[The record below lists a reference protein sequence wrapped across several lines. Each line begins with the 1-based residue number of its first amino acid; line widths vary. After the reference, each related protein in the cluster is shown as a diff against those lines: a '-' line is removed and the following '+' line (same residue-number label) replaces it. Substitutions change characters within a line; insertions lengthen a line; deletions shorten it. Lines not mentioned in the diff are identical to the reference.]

1 MLDACP
7 LPDALSFM
15 IPLVPLCSRV
25 AAAGQFPI
33 SAVLV
38 MSYMNPQPSC
48 GAPSANLWYEDYFGD
63 LEFDRLAA
71 GSRAAL
77 LPDQSS
83 ATILRA
89 ASSCSDLDFR
99 SGPSAS
105 SDHRQKASDATQKF
119 AQALGCRFAQRVSFL
134 FHVAETGTL
143 HLLSGSAESFATYV
157 VHLKEAECL
166 GSGIPPAAAR
176 KPRKIYFF

>member
-1 MLDACP
+1 MFA
-7 LPDALSFM
+7 
-15 IPLVPLCSRV
+15 CSRSRTV
-25 AAAGQFPI
+25 SDKRGVGDVVHEPA
-33 SAVLV
+33 AVLR
-38 MSYMNPQPSC
+38 ST
-48 GAPSANLWYEDYFGD
+48 ASANLWYEDYFGD

-119 AQALGCRFAQRVSFL
+119 AQALGCQFAQRVSFL

-166 GSGIPPAAAR
+166 GQWYPTSGG
-176 KPRKIYFF
+176 